1 MKLIEAMKQIKDL
14 QVKAEDL
21 KKKIQHNHAHLSYE
35 SPIYGAEQ
43 KNRIDEW
50 LQGYSDILK
59 EILRLR
65 VAIQKTN
72 ISTDVAIELGG
83 KSVKK
88 TIAEWIHRRRDLA
101 NLERGVWEAMND
113 KGLQEQRVKQS
124 TGELLEVKII
134 RYYEPAKRDE
144 KIELFRSEPMKIDS
158 TLEIINAV
166 TDLIE

>member
-1 MKLIEAMKQIKDL
+1 MKIIEAMKQIKDL
-14 QVKAEDL
+14 QIKAEDL

-65 VAIQKTN
+65 VSVQKTN
-72 ISTDVAIELGG
+72 LSKDVTIELGG
-83 KSVKK
+83 KQVTKS
-88 TIAEWIHRRRDLA
+88 IAEWIHRRRDLA
-101 NLERGVWEAMND
+101 TLEKSVWEIMND
-113 KGLQEQRVKQS
+113 KGLQEQRIKQS
-124 TGELLEVKII
+124 TNEILEVKIL

-144 KIELFRSEPMKIDS
+144 KIELFRSEPSKVDS
-158 TLEIINAV
+158 TLEIINAT